1 MAKNRPVRNYYRC
14 GPACFA
20 TDVFSAE
27 FFSAE
32 FFSAE
37 FFYTA
42 VSIIFTADGPLF
54 MANRIVYSGF

>member
-20 TDVFSAE
+20 TDVFST
-27 FFSAE
+27 E

>member
-1 MAKNRPVRNYYRC
+1 MANNRPVRNYYRC

-20 TDVFSAE
+20 TDVFL
-27 FFSAE
+27 
-32 FFSAE
+32 AE

>member
-20 TDVFSAE
+20 TDV
-27 FFSAE
+27 FSAE